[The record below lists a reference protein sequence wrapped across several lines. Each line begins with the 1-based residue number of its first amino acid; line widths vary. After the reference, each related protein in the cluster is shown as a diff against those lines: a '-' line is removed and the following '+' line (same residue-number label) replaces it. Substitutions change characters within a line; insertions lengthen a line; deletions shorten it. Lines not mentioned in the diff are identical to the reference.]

1 MAKQLRDKLITFT
14 VYANGSEE
22 FGSAEVSLPDLEF
35 ITSTIKGGGLAGELE
50 VPTLGQLK
58 SMKATITWQIV
69 EKSLSKFARQRYHQV
84 EFRGAQQTENTE
96 TGDLQVSAVSVQV
109 GGWVTKTSMGKLANT
124 ETTGSTTDIS
134 INAIKAVVDGEEL
147 YNIDIMNGV
156 CVIDGVDYWA
166 DIRKALGK

>member
-22 FGSAEVSLPDLEF
+22 FGVAEVSLPDLEF

-109 GGWVTKTSMGKLANT
+109 GGWVTKTSMGNLLILRLQAPRQIFLSMLLRPLLTAKNF
-124 ETTGSTTDIS
+124 TTST
-134 INAIKAVVDGEEL
+134 L
-147 YNIDIMNGV
+147 
-156 CVIDGVDYWA
+156 
-166 DIRKALGK
+166 